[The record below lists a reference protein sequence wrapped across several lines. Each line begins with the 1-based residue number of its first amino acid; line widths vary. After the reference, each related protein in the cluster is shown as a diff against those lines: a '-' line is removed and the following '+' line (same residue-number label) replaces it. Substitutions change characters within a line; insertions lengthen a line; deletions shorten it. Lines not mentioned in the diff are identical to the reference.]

1 MADTERPRCSI
12 IVPTYNAG
20 ALTRQCVSHVLATTN
35 GRRLEIIVVDDGS
48 TDATELLLEPYGDS
62 IVFISRTM
70 NGGFARACNDGAAA
84 ASGEFLVFLN
94 NDTIPFAGWLHE
106 LCDYARDRPTAAVV
120 GTKLLYPSGLVQH
133 AGVVIGQD
141 KIPRHLFAGF
151 PAPLPAVNPSR
162 GFQIVTAACA
172 LVRREAFERLDGFD
186 TAFVNGYEDVDLCL
200 RAGQS
205 GGEIHY
211 CHRSALVHLESVT
224 EGRWNQLRA
233 NERLYDER
241 WGSTVV
247 PDDVTY
253 YVEDGLLNVSYDA
266 LYPCTVSI
274 APELATVQSPQRIDQ
289 VLLARSRQTY
299 ALLKENIRL
308 KLAPFVAVTHLP
320 AFNEQLPLQSLEPRT
335 LPHRVQVTA
344 TSSSLVNADAE
355 TTVSVVMPVK
365 DAADDLVELLP
376 LIVAQ
381 RAGVSLEIVAV
392 DSGSSDETVDILRA
406 HNATVVSID
415 PTPFDHGLA
424 RNLGASFATGEF
436 VVFLNKT
443 SRPANENW
451 LRALLAPL
459 MEDERVVG
467 ACSRVI
473 PRSDADILSEKDG
486 YRDLSASN
494 ERRRIEIANR
504 AEYAAMTVHERRAL
518 LNFHTV
524 SAAIRRET
532 LQEIPFR
539 AVPTIGEDLL
549 WAKEV
554 AEAGYVLV
562 HEPESVVIHS
572 HVYSYRELLERN
584 VDDGVAN
591 LVVVGRRLPTS
602 EVEPL
607 IRALVQDDWSYLEE
621 RLSGSDVDRWRVTS
635 VMRRTAQ
642 IIGQWIGANADGETA
657 QLAALLSRVRRTRVS
672 KS

>member
-1 MADTERPRCSI
+1 
-12 IVPTYNAG
+12 
-20 ALTRQCVSHVLATTN
+20 VLATTN
-35 GRRLEIIVVDDGS
+35 DRRPEIIVVDDGS
-48 TDATELLLEPYGDS
+48 TDATELQLEPYRDS
-62 IVFISRTM
+62 IVFVSRTI

-84 ASGEFLVFLN
+84 ASGELLVFLN

-106 LCDYARDRPTAAVV
+106 LCEYARHHPTAAIV
-120 GTKLLYPSGLVQH
+120 GAKLLYPSGLVQH

-141 KIPRHLFAGF
+141 KIPRHLYAGF
-151 PAPLPAVNPSR
+151 PAQHPAVNRSR
-162 GFQIVTAACA
+162 RFQIVTAACA
-172 LVRREAFERLDGFD
+172 LVRREAFERLGGFD

-205 GGEIHY
+205 GAEIHY
-211 CHRSALVHLESVT
+211 CHTSALVHLESVT
-224 EGRWNQLRA
+224 EGRWSELRA

-247 PDDVTY
+247 PDDVAY

-274 APELATVQSPQRIDQ
+274 APELATVQSSQRIDQ

-299 ALLKENIRL
+299 ALLKENINL
-308 KLAPFVAVTHLP
+308 KAAPYVAGTPLP
-320 AFNEQLPLQSLEPRT
+320 AFNEQLLLQSVEPRT
-335 LPHRVQVTA
+335 LPHRMVRTA
-344 TSSSLVNADAE
+344 TPGRAVNADPQ

-365 DAADDLVELLP
+365 DAADDLSELIP
-376 LIVAQ
+376 LILAQDAEVA
-381 RAGVSLEIVAV
+381 LEIVAV

-415 PTPFDHGLA
+415 PADFDHGLA
-424 RNLGASFATGEF
+424 RNLGASFATGDF

-451 LRALLAPL
+451 LGALLAPL
-459 MEDERVVG
+459 MEDGRVVG

-486 YRDLSASN
+486 YRDLSASS
-494 ERRRIEIANR
+494 ERRRIEIGNPA
-504 AEYAAMTVHERRAL
+504 AYATMSVHERRAL

-562 HEPESVVIHS
+562 HEPESVVVHS
-572 HVYSYRELLERN
+572 HAYGYRELLERN

-642 IIGQWIGANADGETA
+642 VIGQWIGANADGETA
-657 QLAALLSRVRRTRVS
+657 QLAAQLSRVRRTRVS
-672 KS
+672 KP